1 MSTSWILGALPVA
14 GVAAAAGVT
23 YWLRSAGHLNVP
35 RYVVVVGVL
44 GVLLAAFA
52 IATAA
57 KGDWLWSLW
66 AVVFLAVLALPALR
80 AVRRHG
86 EKGSPDAEPR

>member
-23 YWLRSAGHLNVP
+23 YWLRSAGHLNVR

-66 AVVFLAVLALPALR
+66 ALVFLAVLALPAHR

>member
-1 MSTSWILGALPVA
+1 MSTSFVFIALTVA
-14 GVAAAAGVT
+14 GVAAIVGVT
-23 YWLRSAGHLNVP
+23 YWLRSAGRLNVG
-35 RYVVVVGVL
+35 RYVVAVGVL

-57 KGDWLWSLW
+57 TGAWIWSLW
-66 AVVFLAVLALPALR
+66 AVAFLAALALVAYS

-86 EKGSPDAEPR
+86 EKGSSDADLR